1 MRSPGA
7 LAAGFSALSRRRL
20 VLLLVVCSLVLGVLS
35 AAPLAPAMDEAFRD
49 TLAGDHLLRNH
60 PEFAPVDAF
69 DFLREKAA
77 AVAGARQ
84 TMVWAALLGVILQ
97 IFFAGG
103 IVETLGRNVFSTRG
117 SRAAFW
123 AGSRRHFAHNLKC
136 FAVFALLLGIAL
148 SVWLGLAGALGKAL
162 FDHAPPHT
170 AGRTVWGALS
180 LAVAAAIAGSLMLL
194 YDFARAGRRT
204 TPGIGAIAAFRNAR
218 RRLRGRLLQGLGVL
232 LFWSLAAGAALA
244 LLFAAAWGQRT
255 PSGPAVAVN
264 LVLLVLLL
272 AVRPVARVAAWGSI
286 LALFDASE
294 PWGAR
299 TPLGPREFP
308 RAAGEAQRSESRVES
323 QEPGNP
329 GPEDRKA
336 DNSELKADS

>member
-1 MRSPGA
+1 MTRPRA

-20 VLLLVVCSLVLGVLS
+20 VLLLTGCSLALGILS
-35 AAPLAPAMDEAFRD
+35 AAPLAPAMNDAFRD
-49 TLAGDHLLRNH
+49 TLAGDHLIRNH
-60 PEFAPVDAF
+60 PEFAPVDVL

-84 TMVWAALLGVILQ
+84 TMVWAALLGIVLQ

-103 IVETLGRNVFSTRG
+103 IVETLGRNVFSVRE

-148 SVWLGLAGALGKAL
+148 SVWLGLSAALGKAL
-162 FDHAPPHT
+162 FEHAPPH
-170 AGRTVWGALS
+170 APGRTAWGILTLAVTAAIFGALT
-180 LAVAAAIAGSLMLL
+180 LL

-204 TPGIGAIAAFRNAR
+204 TPGIGAIAAFRSAR
-218 RRLRGRLLQGLGVL
+218 RRLRGRLMRGLALL

-244 LLFAAAWGQRT
+244 LLFAAAWGERT
-255 PSGPAVAVN
+255 RSGAAVAVN
-264 LVLLVLLL
+264 LALLFLLL
-272 AVRPVARVAAWGSI
+272 AVRPIARVAAWGSI

-294 PWGAR
+294 PWGAP
-299 TPLGPREFP
+299 TPLGPRAFP
-308 RAAGEAQRSESRVES
+308 RRKESVESSESRVRSS
-323 QEPGNP
+323 QV
-329 GPEDRKA
+329 
-336 DNSELKADS
+336 

>member
-1 MRSPGA
+1 MTSPRA

-20 VLLLVVCSLVLGVLS
+20 VLLLTGCSLVLGILS
-35 AAPLAPAMDEAFRD
+35 AAPVAPAMDDAFRN
-49 TLAGDHLLRNH
+49 TLAGDHLIRNH
-60 PEFAPVDAF
+60 PDFAPFDVL

-84 TMVWAALLGVILQ
+84 TMVWAGLLGVVLQ

-103 IVETLGRNVFSTRG
+103 IVETLGRNVFSVRE

-123 AGSRRHFAHNLKC
+123 AGSRRHFAHNIKC
-136 FAVFALLLGIAL
+136 FALFALLLGIAL
-148 SVWLGLAGALGKAL
+148 SVWLGLSGALGKAL
-162 FDHAPPHT
+162 FEQAPPHT
-170 AGRTVWGALS
+170 AGRTVWGILS
-180 LAVAAAIAGSLMLL
+180 LAVAAAIVGALTLL

-204 TPGIGAIAAFRNAR
+204 TPGIGAIAAFRGAR
-218 RRLRGRLLQGLGVL
+218 RRLRGRFLRGLGVL
-232 LFWSLAAGAALA
+232 LFWSLAAGVALA

-255 PSGPAVAVN
+255 PSGEAVAVN

-272 AVRPVARVAAWGSI
+272 AVRPAARVAAWGSI

-308 RAAGEAQRSESRVES
+308 RRTKDEGVESSELRVES
-323 QEPGNP
+323 S
-329 GPEDRKA
+329 GPEA
-336 DNSELKADS
+336 QS